1 MSYSSVPEAL
11 DYFSYQPLSSQ
22 HVVWPTMMCPPWN
35 TMVFPEP
42 DPTLRDSDHFQAPH
56 LFIQRSRL
64 HDAELEFDQYEL
76 PATKAEVDDILQ
88 TAHESSPARPED
100 IAMTRSVPII
110 RSLPDSDYFQ
120 APHLFVQTGRL
131 DDAELEFNQYAVP
144 VIQPT
149 EVDETQQPARESS
162 PPLPED
168 AHMTRDVPTI
178 RSRTLP
184 NGRPTRPT
192 KSNSVSL
199 NKGRRES
206 LSKTQRQERNK
217 ESATKHRGRLFKM
230 IDDAWEMIPDDEKR
244 GLGEKRT
251 LKRLERLE
259 IAIGYFSKLRRIHSQ
274 IIALLE

>member
-56 LFIQRSRL
+56 LFVQTSRRL
-64 HDAELEFDQYEL
+64 ADAE
-76 PATKAEVDDILQ
+76 P
-88 TAHESSPARPED
+88 
-100 IAMTRSVPII
+100 
-110 RSLPDSDYFQ
+110 
-120 APHLFVQTGRL
+120 
-131 DDAELEFNQYAVP
+131 EFNQCTIPA
-144 VIQPT
+144 IQPT
-149 EVDETQQPARESS
+149 EVDETQQPVCES
-162 PPLPED
+162 PPALPED
-168 AHMTRDVPTI
+168 IAMTRDVPTI
-178 RSRTLP
+178 RSPTLP
-184 NGRPTRPT
+184 NGRPTRPI

-206 LSKTQRQERNK
+206 LSKTQRQESNK
-217 ESATKHRGRLFKM
+217 KSATKHRGRLFKM